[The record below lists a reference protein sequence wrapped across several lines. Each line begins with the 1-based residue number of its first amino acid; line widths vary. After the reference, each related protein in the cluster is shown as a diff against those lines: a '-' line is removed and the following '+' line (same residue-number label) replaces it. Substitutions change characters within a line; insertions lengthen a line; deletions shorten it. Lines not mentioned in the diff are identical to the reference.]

1 MKILKYFLVGVGLVL
16 ATSVMGQTFN
26 ALPQV
31 MILGKPYYRY
41 TVKSGDSLYG
51 ISKEHNW
58 DQELIKS
65 LNPDAVKSLKDGA
78 FLYYPIE
85 NTPIVAADDNK
96 DIRHKIKS
104 GETVYSIAKFYNV
117 TTEEIYTAN
126 PGSEYGIKE
135 GSELLIPGKRM
146 DGSDGFV
153 KHKVQPGETLY
164 SVAKRYNSTV
174 SQIMH
179 DNPGVSDHNF
189 QAGAY
194 VKVAPDSNRK
204 TVRQEVTTS
213 HLISVKPYRVKGNET
228 WEDIARKQKLSPS
241 LLHEANPGVGH
252 LSKGMVL
259 VIPNTVSVTEEKEV
273 PLSDPRETTPEGRAE
288 IYEEVQQAIAEEQR
302 LKDIRAAIVIEEA
315 TNHKDMEFT
324 RGFIQAIDNLKNS
337 PYKITLTVVEGKNP
351 DIIAQLT
358 EFQPNII
365 FSTSD
370 KNLPAEVASYGR
382 KNDAWVVNVFDTRN
396 DSYVYN
402 PRFIQLLAPSQNF
415 NNAISNFAESR
426 FEDYNL
432 IVVDEPESSDAI
444 SQMVIGKFDPTKV
457 TVVNSDEIKD
467 YILIPGVKYLIYGS
481 ASAKKDVEKL
491 LKNIIELKETDPSIK
506 IETFGRPS
514 WIAHSSLMEDFSAA
528 ETYIPSRFYFDA
540 ELSSSRNFINTY
552 KTLYGHT
559 PVKSFPVYA
568 VTGYDVAS
576 YFIPEMYS
584 TKGDLRNASDFPMES
599 GLQNRFELTSESN
612 SSGMVN
618 PIVYILKFN
627 TFGNIDKIEIQ

>member
-1 MKILKYFLVGVGLVL
+1 MKILKYFLVGVGLIL

-85 NTPIVAADDNK
+85 NTPIVAAANNK

-104 GETVYSIAKFYNV
+104 GETVYSIAKYYNV

-146 DGSDGFV
+146 DKSDGFV

-213 HLISVKPYRVKGNET
+213 HLVSVKPYRVKGNET

-351 DIIAQLT
+351 DIIAELT

-415 NNAISNFAESR
+415 NNAISNFADSR

-432 IVVDEPESSDAI
+432 IVADEPESSDAI
-444 SQMVIGKFDPTKV
+444 SQMVIGKFDPSKV